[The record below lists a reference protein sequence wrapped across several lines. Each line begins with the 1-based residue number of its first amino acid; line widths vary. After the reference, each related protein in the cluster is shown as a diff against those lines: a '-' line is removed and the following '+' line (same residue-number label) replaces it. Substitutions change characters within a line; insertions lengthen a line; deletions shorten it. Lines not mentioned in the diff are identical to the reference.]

1 MVTNLFDALPP
12 NGANNLTTPPWGYPA
27 FTGFLSS
34 QHPADIEEERRLAR
48 LGLVV
53 LFFVLALP
61 SEGAVTGDASE
72 ENHGLT
78 IPIQRLPRAEGLPFG
93 RRNRR
98 PARCGSSHESAGGTG
113 ESRWTLIRP
122 RIIRILSIGKALLA
136 IGSVIVYAA
145 IVEFRQDGS
154 SEYIGLR
161 GGPAQ
166 LTARGLRTPVGE
178 TTGLWHYHPGYVY
191 NVVTQGR
198 ITIEDGCG
206 QVREYSKGQ
215 AFETSEGRVHRAYNL
230 GSEDAIEYNM
240 FVGPPGRPIGINIP
254 NNEHR
259 CGPPSTIGECTNDG
273 WVAFNHPARFANQGE
288 CVAYVNHRKRI
299 TLLVPE
305 DPIQ

>member
-1 MVTNLFDALPP
+1 MNANRSRSVSIFFIVMTVFAL
-12 NGANNLTTPPWGYPA
+12 
-27 FTGFLSS
+27 
-34 QHPADIEEERRLAR
+34 
-48 LGLVV
+48 
-53 LFFVLALP
+53 
-61 SEGAVTGDASE
+61 
-72 ENHGLT
+72 
-78 IPIQRLPRAEGLPFG
+78 
-93 RRNRR
+93 
-98 PARCGSSHESAGGTG
+98 
-113 ESRWTLIRP
+113 
-122 RIIRILSIGKALLA
+122 
-136 IGSVIVYAA
+136 GSVIVYAA
-145 IVEFRQDGS
+145 IVDFRQDAS
-154 SEYIGLR
+154 SEFIGLR

-166 LTARGLRTPVGE
+166 LTARVLRTPVGE
-178 TTGLWHYHPGYVY
+178 TTGAWHYHPGYVY

-240 FVGPPGRPIGINIP
+240 FVGPPGRPIGVNIP

-288 CVAYVNHRKRI
+288 CVAHVNHRKRI